1 MSIHATREPW
11 TPVLNDLETTGLR
24 PRRFSLE
31 NSRAAPLPP
40 SRGLVPVI
48 PQGTIRHDRQSVA
61 WLVEPAWK
69 AIVTL
74 LWVPFAVS
82 LSRSW
87 RPHRLSSSA
96 REKERSRERERN
108 KEQPFPSRNYN
119 YPFVAKRPR
128 LFLPSPCFSSRL
140 SYPSF
145 FLIVVRAAH
154 WFLSFLFASPLINS
168 LWLPPSSPS
177 FNNRSVLLQLIHRP
191 LTTVLV
197 APTPLSPPLFFS
209 FLPVHWFS
217 SSSSTLSRLHAPRSF
232 HRIFIFFFQR
242 RLSPPSSALGGE
254 ARIRRSAGTSV
265 GPHTENPKRGAG
277 ERMRVKWPEHDSRDS
292 LVQWGARE
300 FQPCEGCFVLLVCP
314 AWRVGAV
321 PLRIINILV
330 NRKAAQVL
338 GSVKICEFSL
348 FFFFF

>member
-119 YPFVAKRPR
+119 YPFVAKR

-265 GPHTENPKRGAG
+265 VRSGRIPKTRNGVQEREWELSDPSTTHVTPSCNEARASFNLVKVASCCSFAPLG
-277 ERMRVKWPEHDSRDS
+277 E
-292 LVQWGARE
+292 WGQFRFE
-300 FQPCEGCFVLLVCP
+300 L
-314 AWRVGAV
+314 
-321 PLRIINILV
+321 
-330 NRKAAQVL
+330 
-338 GSVKICEFSL
+338 
-348 FFFFF
+348 